1 MSLNGPDFEEEGP
14 DFNIPEDEFFDAV
27 ETGLEK
33 IEEVQQIRVKLKLQ
47 NQQSHFETG
56 QMEVESDDFGTGNL
70 ATYHT
75 LWSEIDGVC
84 NEQLKHALQGVSDD
98 GWQIFADEGE
108 MKMYR
113 VSLEILLFLWKY

>member
-1 MSLNGPDFEEEGP
+1 M
-14 DFNIPEDEFFDAV
+14 

-47 NQQSHFETG
+47 NQQSQIESG
-56 QMEVESDDFGTGNL
+56 QIVIESELDDFGTGNS
-70 ATYHT
+70 AKYHT
-75 LWSEIDGVC
+75 LWSEIDNVC
-84 NEQLKHALQGVSDD
+84 TEQLKHALEGVSDD

-113 VSLEILLFLWKY
+113 VRSSDSY